1 MAQIL
6 PLASTL
12 FDLLLVVVGFG
23 LIIVIHELG
32 HFLAARWAG
41 IRVFAFAVGFGPAM
55 LSYRKGLGVRRGS
68 SEPTYRA
75 MLADRGITIHDEPPT
90 DVSPTEYR
98 LNWLP
103 FGGYVK
109 MLGQEDA
116 NPGAVS
122 HAPDSYQ
129 TCHPAKRLVVISAG
143 VVANVVLAAF
153 IFMFVFMVGL
163 KTEPPRLGMVA
174 SDGPAAAAQPKDPD
188 IVQAGLKPGD
198 TVLSINGREARS
210 FNDLMLATAMAKPG
224 RPLDVT
230 VQRDGFDQPLAFE
243 VQPRKSDLTN
253 LQDIGIMPAR
263 STQVF
268 DDGGDAQGYQ
278 RVMRQ
283 IGLDGVPPGSSLV
296 SVRTGDSDPIAI
308 NDSGELVGV
317 FADSQGRPVTLVF
330 EHEGAAHRATV
341 EPRPLFQEVLV
352 PMPSGV
358 ASPQTHLIG
367 LTPVMAVAELSTDAR
382 GYQQGLRTG
391 DLFARLGSLEYPSVT
406 AGIAE
411 IKRHAGG
418 DIPIVVVRDGSQ
430 IELTASVQ
438 RDGTIGFYP
447 DHDLG
452 STCLARVPA
461 GADIQRPAIDR
472 AGLRVESIASRE
484 VSSFAQMREALMQ
497 ATADAY
503 GRGDGARVEILVR
516 LPSAGDR
523 PGDAVGRT
531 MALTAEEVQQLH
543 DLGHGPPTGLLSIFR
558 PAEFLLKAEGPVD
571 AIGVGLAETHR
582 VMMMTYLTFAR
593 LFQGS
598 VKVEHLKGPVGIAH
612 LGTRVADRGII
623 WLLFFMALISVNL
636 AVVNFLPLPIVDGGQ
651 FLFILFEWVRGKPVP
666 EAVQSFA
673 TVAGLLLIGAA
684 FLLVT
689 FNDIR
694 NVFTGL

>member
-1 MAQIL
+1 ML
-6 PLASTL
+6 STL

-32 HFLAARWAG
+32 HFVAARWAG
-41 IRVFAFAVGFGPAM
+41 IRVFAFAVGFGPA
-55 LSYRKGLGVRRGS
+55 LFSYRKGMGLRRGS
-68 SEPTYRA
+68 SEPAYRA
-75 MLADRGITIHDEPPT
+75 MLADRGVTIHDEPPT
-90 DVSPTEYR
+90 DISPTEYR

-174 SDGPAAAAQPKDPD
+174 SNGPAAAAVPADPS
-188 IVQAGLKPGD
+188 IVPAGLESGD
-198 TVLSINGREARS
+198 TVLRINGREARS
-210 FNDLMLATAMAKPG
+210 FNDLMLATAMATPG
-224 RPLDVT
+224 KPLDVL
-230 VQRDGFDQPLAFE
+230 VQRGGFDEPLLFE

-253 LQDIGIMPAR
+253 LQDIGVSPAR
-263 STQVF
+263 STEVF
-268 DDGGDAQGYQ
+268 DDGGDRASFD
-278 RVMRQ
+278 RVMKQ
-283 IGLDGVPPGSSLV
+283 IELEGVPPGSTLA
-296 SVRTGDSDPIAI
+296 SVAIEGEASEPIE
-308 NDSGELVGV
+308 DSGELAGV
-317 FADSQGRPVTLVF
+317 FAASNGRTVTLVF
-330 EHEGAAHRATV
+330 EQSDSSHRAAI
-341 EPRPLFQEVLV
+341 EPRPVYQEAMVK
-352 PMPSGV
+352 MPSG
-358 ASPQTHLIG
+358 AQSPQTHLLG
-367 LTPVMAVAELSTDAR
+367 LTPVMTVAELDKSAR
-382 GYQQGLRTG
+382 GYEQGLRTG
-391 DLFARLGSLEYPSVT
+391 DVFARLGSVEYPSIT

-411 IKRHAGG
+411 IKRRAGE
-418 DIPIVVVRDGSQ
+418 DIPIVVIRDGEQ
-430 IELTASVQ
+430 VELTASVQ
-438 RDGTIGFYP
+438 RGGTIGFFP
-447 DHDLG
+447 SQDLD
-452 STCLARVPA
+452 SARVSLSPA
-461 GADIQRPAIDR
+461 SLKAPAAIDR
-472 AGLRVESIASRE
+472 PGVRIISIAGQP
-484 VSSFAQMREALMQ
+484 VSSFADIRAALIDATTTAFSTKTEAQVDIVVQLPDAA
-497 ATADAY
+497 AT
-503 GRGDGARVEILVR
+503 E
-516 LPSAGDR
+516 R
-523 PGDAVGRT
+523 PRT
-531 MALTAEEVQQLH
+531 LSLSSEQVDELH
-543 DLGHGPPTGLLSIFR
+543 GLGFGPPPGLLSIFR
-558 PAEFLLKAEGPVD
+558 PAEFTLKAEGPID

-593 LFQGS
+593 LVQGS

-651 FLFILFEWVRGKPVP
+651 FLFILFEWARGKPVP
-666 EAVQSFA
+666 EAIQSFA
-673 TVAGLLLIGAA
+673 TVVGLLLIGAA

>member
-1 MAQIL
+1 MAQLL
-6 PLASTL
+6 PLFSTV

-32 HFLAARWAG
+32 HFVAARWAG

-55 LSYRKGLGVRRGS
+55 FSYRKGLGIRRGS

-75 MLADRGITIHDEPPT
+75 MLADRGLTIHQEPPS

-116 NPGAVS
+116 NPGATS

-129 TCHPAKRLVVISAG
+129 RCHPAKRLVVISAG

-153 IFMFVFMVGL
+153 IFMFVFMIGL
-163 KTEPPRLGMVA
+163 KTEPPRIGAVA
-174 SDGPAAAAQPKDPD
+174 SNGPAAAAQPVEQDS
-188 IVQAGLKPGD
+188 VESGLKPGD
-198 TVLSINGREARS
+198 TVLRINGREARS
-210 FNDLMLATAMAKPG
+210 FNDLMLATAMATPG
-224 RPLDVT
+224 RPIDLV
-230 VQRDGFDQPLAFE
+230 VERDGFDQPLEFIVE
-243 VQPRKSDLTN
+243 PRKSELTN
-253 LQDIGIMPAR
+253 LQDIGVAPAR
-263 STQVF
+263 STRVYE
-268 DDGGDAQGYQ
+268 DGGDRAGYD
-278 RVMRQ
+278 RVMQRL
-283 IGLDGVPPGSSLV
+283 GLEGVPPGSTLV
-296 SVRTGDSDPIAI
+296 SVEPAGGTARPI
-308 NDSGELVGV
+308 NDAGLLSEV
-317 FADSQGRPVTLVF
+317 FAQSQGQPVALEF
-330 EHEGAAHRATV
+330 EQDGRTSRVRV
-341 EPRPLFQEVLV
+341 EPRPEFQETLV
-352 PMPSGV
+352 SMPSG
-358 ASPQTHLIG
+358 ASSPQTHLIG
-367 LTPVMAVAELSTDAR
+367 LTPVMTVGELDTAAR
-382 GYQQGLRTG
+382 GYEQGLRTG
-391 DLFARLGSLEYPSVT
+391 DLFARLGSLEYPSIT

-411 IKRHAGG
+411 IKRHAGR
-418 DIPIVVVRDGSQ
+418 DIPIVVVREGKQVSL
-430 IELTASVQ
+430 EASVQ

-447 DHDLG
+447 DQDLDA
-452 STCLARVPA
+452 ARVSLPPA
-461 GADIQRPAIDR
+461 GFESRPTAIDR
-472 AGLRVESIASRE
+472 PGLRIASVDGRA
-484 VSSFAQMREALMQ
+484 VSDFAEIRSALIDATAEALDRGSL
-497 ATADAY
+497 AEIPVSLYLPEDAE
-503 GRGDGARVEILVR
+503 GAEPVQ
-516 LPSAGDR
+516 
-523 PGDAVGRT
+523 RT
-531 MALTAEEVQQLH
+531 LSLTAEQVAELH
-543 DLGHGPPTGLLSIFR
+543 ELGFGPPAGLLSIFQ
-558 PAEFLLKAEGPVD
+558 PAEFTLRADGPID

-593 LFQGS
+593 LVQGS

-666 EAVQSFA
+666 EAVQSVA